1 MFDPK
6 WLVLGVLLSAFALLA
21 NYDKQ
26 LGIAAGAVLGLIAL
40 GYLWVKVRLWMA
52 GHEPGDTRRAMIAR
66 FRKLTD
72 NRRRARDKE
81 LSGEN

>member
-6 WLVLGVLLSAFALLA
+6 WLVLGVFVAAFALLA
-21 NYDKQ
+21 NYDVQ
-26 LGIAAGAVLGLIAL
+26 LGIAAGTLLGIAAIVYFWARL
-40 GYLWVKVRLWMA
+40 RLWMA
-52 GHEPGDTRRAMIAR
+52 DHEPGDTRRTMVER

-81 LSGEN
+81 LSGE